1 MIKFKNKD
9 RAKVMG
15 KKHFFRLIYFYF
27 LIPVTIMLISTFFIY
42 NNYKSSFA
50 RELESNYISN
60 LSALADDID
69 KALSEIQ
76 NTTFLLSLDNDF
88 YDVFYSD
95 NELTPLDGY
104 KIQAV
109 KNNLIKF
116 KSTKDLIDSVYILH
130 KSSSKVI
137 DTNGSYNAEGFYSRV
152 AKYDKYPQKSWFNF
166 TNNFTSYQMLKPSV
180 LEDSSNGVS
189 YKRTVIPFVTSA
201 IEGLKSPNLLVV
213 NISINKLN
221 SLINKY
227 RFIDSSQIAIV
238 SSDGTVFSST
248 DMHLANL
255 MSSDGNLMPSIIK
268 NYNNFFEYTIDGNKH
283 LIINFHSDSA
293 KFNDFIYVASV
304 PYNDFYQKLS
314 NIKLLAYLFIIF
326 GVLGSLIISYF
337 MSVKIYSPINNLV
350 DILVKNDIE
359 EQAANDNEIEYL
371 NSQIT
376 KILSD
381 NNFLRQDLSMVLP
394 FASEQYLIKILTKD
408 DFLLDDDIKDFI
420 SNDNLNFKY
429 QYFCVAVTELN
440 FSDKFYNSY
449 NNDEYLT
456 VRKGI
461 AKLFD
466 EIALKDYTSY
476 ALNIARNMIGIVI
489 NMADENDIDN
499 ILPNMRHMIDLFSY
513 DADLLNIKIG
523 VGRVFSGYIGMN
535 QSYKEAMSAL
545 SSIPSSNDDKLKVY
559 SDIMDYSNYQYSIR
573 DENKL
578 YNYLL
583 TPHKQEAISFLNL
596 LIEKNLQADLPQNVI
611 RQFYLSLYNTML
623 RVAENKGLSLKELMG
638 NEYMDLQSSIELL
651 SINEINMYIRL
662 IADRMLDIT
671 TGNGKIDINKVV
683 EYIES
688 NYQADIYLEQ
698 IAERFNTSAKYLSR
712 LFKETLGVGFHE
724 YLTTFRIEKAKNLLT
739 DTDLSVG
746 QIGEMIG
753 FTNYSTFFRLFKKY
767 EGVNPSQYRDS
778 RKNGMD
784 VS

>member
-1 MIKFKNKD
+1 MIRFKN
-9 RAKVMG
+9 RERTKVIG

-27 LIPVTIMLISTFFIY
+27 LIPVIIMLISTFFIY
-42 NNYKSSFA
+42 NNYKNSFEK
-50 RELESNYISN
+50 ELESNYISN
-60 LSALADDID
+60 LSALADEVD
-69 KALSEIQ
+69 KALNEIQ
-76 NTTFLLSLDNDF
+76 NTTFLLSLDSNF
-88 YDVFYSD
+88 YDVFYSS

-130 KSSSKVI
+130 KSSDKVI

-152 AKYDKYPQKSWFNF
+152 AKYDKYPQKFWFDF
-166 TNNFTSYQMLKPSV
+166 TNNSTSYQMLKPSI
-180 LEDSSNGVS
+180 LEDDSNGVS

-201 IEGLKSPNLLVV
+201 IESLKSPNLLVV
-213 NISINKLN
+213 NISINELN

-227 RFIDSSQIAIV
+227 RFIDSSQIAIIN
-238 SSDGTVFSST
+238 SDGTVFSST
-248 DMHLANL
+248 DLHLTNL
-255 MSSDGNLMPSIIK
+255 MASDSNLIPNIVK
-268 NYNNFFEYTIDGNKH
+268 NYNNFFEYTIDDNKR
-283 LIINFHSDSA
+283 LIINYHSDSA

-314 NIKLLAYLFIIF
+314 NIRLMAYLFIMF
-326 GVLGSLIISYF
+326 GILGSLIISYF

-381 NNFLRQDLSMVLP
+381 NSFLKQDLSMILP

-408 DFLLDDDIKDFI
+408 DFLLDNDIKDFI

-429 QYFCVAVTELN
+429 QYFCVAVIELN

-461 AKLFD
+461 AKLFE

-476 ALNIARNMIGIVI
+476 ALNLSKNTIGIVI

-499 ILPNMRHMIDLFSY
+499 ILPNMRHMIELFNY

-535 QSYKEAMSAL
+535 QSYKEAMSAF
-545 SSIPSSNDDKLKVY
+545 SSIPSSSDSKLKVY

-583 TPHKQEAISFLNL
+583 TSNKQEAISFLNL
-596 LIEKNLQADLPQNVI
+596 LIEKNLQASVPQNVI
-611 RQFYLSLYNTML
+611 RQFFLSLYNTM
-623 RVAENKGLSLKELMG
+623 RRAAENRGLNLKELIR
-638 NEYMDLQSSIELL
+638 NEYIDLQSDIERL
-651 SINEINMYIRL
+651 SINEISMYIRL

-671 TGNGKIDINKVV
+671 ASGGKIDINKIV

-712 LFKETLGVGFHE
+712 LFKETLGIGFHE
-724 YLTTFRIEKAKNLLT
+724 FLTTFRIEKAKNLLT
-739 DTDLSVG
+739 DTDLSVNRIG
-746 QIGEMIG
+746 QMVG

-767 EGVNPSQYRDS
+767 EGINPSQYRDS
-778 RKNGMD
+778 RKND
-784 VS
+784 TDIS